1 MQGLDTVFAISCGI
15 ATIYALD
22 GLISYFDLQAD
33 GFGEH
38 GHGHGHTSS
47 TPTPILPIPSVSP
60 QGKSKPR
67 AEHGAAQAA
76 RARSALLTT
85 LALAAH
91 NAPEGLAV
99 GMASLQ
105 ESTPA
110 AVAAD
115 GANTAG
121 AAGPDASQ
129 HTALVVFAIGLH
141 NIPEGIAVREHV
153 DTRSDH
159 LQLSLFLKSQ
169 ILPRQAALRT
179 GRANRHGM
187 CVLRNKNRWRWHC
200 ITRCLRQKPYAV
212 SRRTRPA
219 LPRQTTD
226 THQGAE
232 HSFLNTKTLNELG
245 FACVQRAEPS

>member
-153 DTRSDH
+153 DTKAQRPPSIELIPEIADFT
-159 LQLSLFLKSQ
+159 QTGCPKDRKSKPTRDVCLAKQ
-169 ILPRQAALRT
+169 KQVAVALYNSVLATKALR
-179 GRANRHGM
+179 RFA
-187 CVLRNKNRWRWHC
+187 
-200 ITRCLRQKPYAV
+200 
-212 SRRTRPA
+212 S
-219 LPRQTTD
+219 
-226 THQGAE
+226 
-232 HSFLNTKTLNELG
+232 NTSG
-245 FACVQRAEPS
+245 FATPDYGHAPGIGTFILKH